1 MGRSLKYGCRTKPIS
16 FRVSELDFEDLKKS
30 AKAHGDGN
38 VSTELV
44 RLIRNQP
51 VHSSYELEYISEHL
65 QDICDNL
72 EERLAKNLLTL
83 RDMPYVRDIY
93 KNRARWEKIYSRIEE
108 LAQYLDKTPFI
119 SKE

>member
-1 MGRSLKYGCRTKPIS
+1 MGRSLKYGCRTKPLS
-16 FRVSELDFEDLKKS
+16 FRLPESDFEDLRKS
-30 AKAHGDGN
+30 AQIHSHGIIS
-38 VSTELV
+38 VELV

-51 VHSSYELEYISEHL
+51 VHSSYELNYMSEHL

-72 EERLAKNLLTL
+72 EERLAKNALEL

-93 KNRARWEKIYSRIEE
+93 KNRARWEKIYSKIEE
-108 LAQYLDKTPFI
+108 LAQYLDKTPFT